1 MLYCARFLHIV
12 GSQKLAKELL
22 DFTKDCVSAA
32 RFVDFMLSRYP
43 EQGRRA
49 IENYRRFYG
58 I

>member
-1 MLYCARFLHIV
+1 VSFEIPDGDDR
-12 GSQKLAKELL
+12 SQKLAKELL

-43 EQGRRA
+43 EQGKRA
-49 IENYRRFYG
+49 IENYKRFYG